1 MSDRAAQVAGP
12 STAAPAPA
20 TGRIG
25 VLLVNLGTPE
35 APTPQAVRRYLAEFL
50 SDRRVVEIPP
60 IAWLPILHGIVLRTR
75 PAKSARKYQSV
86 WTPEGS
92 PLAVWTAR
100 QATLLRG
107 YLGERG
113 MPHAV
118 VPAMRYGE
126 PAVARTL
133 DALVATGVDR
143 VLVVPLYPQYAA
155 STTASVVDA
164 VMAWTARARDLPEL
178 RFVKDWH
185 VDPAYITALA
195 RQLEAH
201 WLREGRPD
209 RLVLSFHGLP
219 QRSVDRGDPYQAQC
233 LATSA
238 ALQQRLKLREGFVV
252 TTFQSR
258 FGRARWLQPYTE
270 PTVIGLA
277 QAGVGRVDV
286 MCPGFVADCLETLE
300 EIDQEVRAAFMAA
313 GGREFRYVPCLN
325 DRHEWIAGLAA
336 LVERHTAGWP

>member
-1 MSDRAAQVAGP
+1 MSDTATAGP
-12 STAAPAPA
+12 GAQA
-20 TGRIG
+20 GRVG

-35 APTPQAVRRYLAEFL
+35 APTAPAVRRYLAEFL
-50 SDRRVVEIPP
+50 ADRRVVEIPP
-60 IAWLPILHGIVLRTR
+60 IAWRPILHGIVLRTR

-86 WTPEGS
+86 WLPEGS
-92 PLAVWTAR
+92 PLAVWTAK

-107 YLGERG
+107 YLGQRG

-118 VPAMRYGE
+118 AHAMRYGE
-126 PAVARTL
+126 PAVAGTL
-133 DALVATGVDR
+133 DALVAARVDR

-164 VMAWTARARDLPEL
+164 VMAWAARTRDLPEL

-185 VDPAYITALA
+185 VDAGYVTALA

-201 WLREGRPD
+201 WLKEGRPD
-209 RLVLSFHGLP
+209 RLVLSYHGLP
-219 QRSVDRGDPYQAQC
+219 QRSVDKGDPYQAQC
-233 LATSA
+233 LATSR
-238 ALQQRLKLREGFVV
+238 ALEARLKLREGFVV

-270 PTVIGLA
+270 PTVQALA
-277 QAGVGRVDV
+277 REGVGRIDV

-313 GGREFRYVPCLN
+313 GGKEFRYVPCLN
-325 DRHEWIAGLAA
+325 DRHEWIAALAA

>member
-1 MSDRAAQVAGP
+1 MSERRSGDAAG
-12 STAAPAPA
+12 AAPAA
-20 TGRIG
+20 ARIG

-35 APTPQAVRRYLAEFL
+35 APTAPAVRRYLAEFL
-50 SDRRVVEIPP
+50 ADRRVVEIPP
-60 IAWLPILHGIVLRTR
+60 IAWRPILHGIVLRTR

-86 WTPEGS
+86 WMAEGS
-92 PLAVWTAR
+92 PLAVWTAK

-107 YLGERG
+107 YLGQRG

-118 VPAMRYGE
+118 VHAMRYGE

-164 VMAWTARARDLPEL
+164 VMAWAARTRDLPEL

-185 VDPAYITALA
+185 ADPGYVTALA

-201 WLREGRPD
+201 WLKEGRPD
-209 RLVLSFHGLP
+209 RLVLSYHGLP
-219 QRSVDRGDPYQAQC
+219 QRSVDKGDPYQAQC
-233 LATSA
+233 LATSR
-238 ALQQRLKLREGFVV
+238 ALESRLKLREGFVV

-270 PTVIGLA
+270 PTVEALA
-277 QAGVGRVDV
+277 REGVGRVDV

-300 EIDQEVRAAFMAA
+300 EVDQEVRAAFMAA

-325 DRHEWIAGLAA
+325 DRHEWIAALAA